1 MTEPPTT
8 HLAPAHTTTE
18 TAPDAATGAL
28 TWDGG
33 RLYRHGVPHRILSGG
48 LHYFRVH
55 PDLWRDR
62 IRRLADLGLNT
73 VDTYVPWNFHQP
85 REHRPP
91 SFDGWRD
98 LERFIGTVGEEGLD
112 VVVRPGPYI
121 CAEWSNGGLP
131 SWLTGRDVAIRSSD
145 PAFTSA
151 VDHWFD
157 ELIPRIA
164 ALQTTE
170 GGPVVAVQV
179 ENEFGSY
186 GDDHAYLRWNR
197 RALTTRG
204 IRELLF
210 TADGPT
216 ELMQDGGT
224 LPGTL
229 AAVTLGSRPAA
240 ARRLLT
246 TRRPDEP
253 FLVAEFWN
261 GWFDHWGKR
270 HHVRG
275 VDSAVGTL
283 RDILADDGSVSIY
296 MAHGGT
302 NFGLWAGANEEDGR
316 LRPIVTSY
324 DSDAPI
330 AEDGALTAKFFA
342 VREALGARKP
352 VRSPARPPTLPPAR
366 RPLVHRADLLPG
378 LRAVPAPTVTAP
390 RPASFEQLGL
400 DAGMVLHT
408 AHPRIPTGEHRLV
421 LTDVRDRALVFTDG
435 TLVGVADAEHPEL
448 PVHGTGDVVRLEV
461 LVESLGRVNY
471 GPGIGRHKGLL
482 GPVLVDRRGVQGWDS
497 TPVALQEWGVEELA
511 EAVGAGRGTGHGR
524 AAGHG
529 TGLASAAGHAAGQA
543 SAAGHGIGQASAAGH
558 TFAAGLD
565 ITDRSAVG
573 RAIAH
578 ARAAGP
584 AVTHRPAT
592 ARTAAAGFGVATFQ
606 VDGPADTFLALPG
619 SGRGLVWV
627 NGFLLGRHWDIGPQ
641 VTLYCPAPLLRAGE
655 NTVTVLE
662 LEHLGDTLEL
672 RDRPELGPTEE
683 YIEEFD

>member
-1 MTEPPTT
+1 MARSTT
-8 HLAPAHTTTE
+8 
-18 TAPDAATGAL
+18 DAATGAL
-28 TWDGG
+28 TWHEG
-33 RLYRHGVPHRILSGG
+33 RLFRHGVPHRVLSGA

-73 VDTYVPWNFHQP
+73 VDTYVAWNFHQP
-85 REHRPP
+85 REDEAPR
-91 SFDGWRD
+91 FDGWRD
-98 LERFIGTVGEEGLD
+98 VERFIRTAGEEGLD

-121 CAEWSNGGLP
+121 CAEWSGGGLP

-151 VDHWFD
+151 VGRWFG
-157 ELIPRIA
+157 ELVPRIA
-164 ALQTTE
+164 ALQTAE

-197 RALTTRG
+197 RALTGHG

-216 ELMQDGGT
+216 ELMLDGGT

-229 AAVTLGSRPAA
+229 TAVTLGSKPEA
-240 ARRLLT
+240 ARRLLA

-253 FLVAEFWN
+253 FVVAEFWN

-270 HHVRG
+270 HHVRE

-283 RDILADDGSVSIY
+283 RGIVADGGSVSIY

-302 NFGLWAGANEEDGR
+302 NFGLWAGANDHEGR
-316 LRPIVTSY
+316 HESVVTSY

-330 AEDGALTAKFFA
+330 AEDGTLTPKFFA
-342 VREALGARKP
+342 MREALGTARGP
-352 VRSPARPPTLPPAR
+352 LRSPERMPKLPPAR
-366 RPLVHRADLLPG
+366 VPLVHRADLLAG
-378 LRAVPAPTVTAP
+378 LRAVPAPTSTAP

-400 DAGMVLHT
+400 DAGMILHT
-408 AHPRIPTGEHRLV
+408 AHPRIPAGEHRLT
-421 LTDVRDRALVFTDG
+421 LTDVRDRALVFADG
-435 TLVGVADAEHPEL
+435 RWLGVADADSPEL
-448 PVHGTGDVVRLEV
+448 TVHGTGDVVRLEV

-482 GPVLVDRRGVQGWDS
+482 GPVLVDRRMVQGWDS
-497 TPVALQEWGVEELA
+497 MPVALQEWSRTELA
-511 EAVGAGRGTGHGR
+511 AAVTAGA
-524 AAGHG
+524 AAG
-529 TGLASAAGHAAGQA
+529 
-543 SAAGHGIGQASAAGH
+543 
-558 TFAAGLD
+558 
-565 ITDRSAVG
+565 AV
-573 RAIAH
+573 
-578 ARAAGP
+578 AAGP
-584 AVTHRPAT
+584 ATTR
-592 ARTAAAGFGVATFQ
+592 AGFADATFH
-606 VDGPADTFLALPG
+606 VETPADTFLALPG

-627 NGFLLGRHWDIGPQ
+627 NGFLLGRHWEIGPQ

-662 LEHLGDTLEL
+662 LERLGGLLEL
-672 RDRPELGPTEE
+672 RDRPELGPPEA
-683 YIEEFD
+683 YVEEFD